1 MRVCTVTT
9 FGPKSCFVFRN
20 VSESSS
26 SCSDYEYSEEVIK
39 ENSIRRSLRL
49 FERVALSNRFD
60 FFVTLTVSPK
70 CPCDRSDYVS
80 VKAYLTSVLNAFGKR
95 FPCKYLLCPDLHQ
108 DGSVHFHG
116 FFQLDKEYLRR
127 AGNFRI
133 FKQGARAP
141 KFYSPFLNKK
151 LGRNEFR
158 PLLRCFGR
166 SSVSYAL
173 KYVRKASEQLYGLGV
188 ASYVRSRGLLE
199 YNSKEVFRGDDADL
213 MRDCAL
219 RYGMPYELGDYGMV
233 LFYMEEKQYKSVFR
247 LFYAMLACDS
257 AFVALPKRSVSRSE
271 QLSFI
276 GSPPMLSA
284 V

>member
-49 FERVALSNRFD
+49 FERVALSNKFD

-70 CPCDRSDYVS
+70 CPCDRSDYAS

-95 FPCKYLLCPDLHQ
+95 FPCKYLLCPDLHR
-108 DGSVHFHG
+108 DGTIHFHG
-116 FFQLDKEYLRR
+116 FFQLDKKYLRR

-141 KFYSPFLNKK
+141 KFYSLFLNKK
-151 LGRNEFR
+151 LGRNDFR
-158 PLLRCFGR
+158 PLLSCFGR

-199 YNSKEVFRGDDADL
+199 YNSKEVFRGDDVEL
-213 MRDCAL
+213 MRDCVF
-219 RYGMPYELGDYGMV
+219 RYGKPYELEDYGMMV
-233 LFYMEEKQYKSVFR
+233 FYMEQNQYENVFR
-247 LFYAMLACDS
+247 LFYAMLACCSSQGVSPNRS
-257 AFVALPKRSVSRSE
+257 AP
-271 QLSFI
+271 
-276 GSPPMLSA
+276 
-284 V
+284 